1 MKIAYVIPGGVDR
14 SGELRVIPAL
24 LALIGRLARHHE
36 VHVFALHQEPLPA
49 RWDLVGARIHN
60 IGQGRTAARAIL
72 AIRAEHRVARFD
84 VIQAIWSGKPGFVAV
99 CAATLLRLPSLVHLA
114 GGELAALPDIGYG
127 GGCRRRGQWR
137 EALILR
143 RATVVTAASAAML
156 GAAAELGID
165 AQRLPLGADLSVWQP
180 RAPVRRD
187 SRVPAR
193 LVHVAS
199 LNRVKDQTTLLL
211 ALAALRDL
219 KISFHMDV
227 IGEDTLGDAVQ
238 KLAVDLKLGGAVRF
252 HGFLT
257 QRDVVP
263 LVSAAHLMML
273 SSRHEAGPLAVLE
286 AAAVGVPSV
295 GTAVGHLAEWAPNA
309 ALCVPVGDWAALAR
323 ETARL
328 LNNEDQRLR
337 LAVSA
342 HQRALLED
350 ADVTAASFQ
359 ALYDRHA
366 GRAKDLLGASLE

>member
-1 MKIAYVIPGGVDR
+1 VKIACVIPGGVDR
-14 SGELRVIPAL
+14 SGEFRVIPAL
-24 LALIGRLARHHE
+24 LALISRLAKRNE
-36 VHVFALHQEPLPA
+36 VHVFALHQEPQPA
-49 RWDLVGARIHN
+49 CWDLVGARIHN
-60 IGQGRTAARAIL
+60 IGHGHTAARAIL
-72 AIRAEHRVARFD
+72 AICAEHRVARFD

-99 CAATLLRLPSLVHLA
+99 CAASLLQLPCMVHLA

-127 GGCRRRGQWR
+127 GRRNWRGRWR
-137 EALILR
+137 EALVLR

-156 GAAAELGID
+156 DAVAELGIE
-165 AQRLPLGADLSVWQP
+165 AQRLPLGADLTVWQP
-180 RAPVRRD
+180 HAPVRRD
-187 SRVPAR
+187 LRVPVR

-211 ALAALRDL
+211 ALAALRDQ
-219 KISFHMDV
+219 KIRFHVDI
-227 IGEDTLGDAVQ
+227 IGEDTLGHAVQ
-238 KLAVDLKLGGAVRF
+238 QRAAELNLGGAVRF

-257 QRDVVP
+257 QREVVP
-263 LVSAAHLMML
+263 LVRGAHLMML
-273 SSRHEAGPLAVLE
+273 TSRHEAGPLAVLE

-328 LNNEDQRLR
+328 LNDEDRRLR
-337 LAVSA
+337 VADCA

-350 ADVTAASFQ
+350 ADFTVANFQ

-366 GRAKDLLGASLE
+366 GRANAKA